1 MSVPIAVVIVALLL
15 LMIPYAMRILRGP
28 TVFDR
33 IVALNGVGTKIPV
46 ILVMIGLLFER
57 VAMFVDLSI
66 ALFLLNLFTTLLVA
80 KYVREK
86 GGASQ

>member
-46 ILVMIGLLFER
+46 ILVMIGLLFDR
-57 VAMFVDLSI
+57 VPMFVDLSI

-86 GGASQ
+86 GEASG